1 MGFSAA
7 AERNKGPILEV
18 LGHVLPPRG
27 LVLEVAS
34 GTGQHVVHFA
44 AALPGST
51 WQPTER
57 EADLL
62 EEIDARVRAAELANV
77 RPAAV
82 LDARTV
88 PMSIEAADAVVC
100 INLLHISPWAAT
112 LGLMAGAAAALPPG
126 GVLFVYGPF
135 RIDGRHTSDGNVRFD
150 TELRAR
156 DPAWGIRDTRDVCA
170 AAADAGFVLERTVP
184 MPANNLS
191 LVFRKVA

>member
-1 MGFSAA
+1 MAFSAS

-18 LGHVLPPRG
+18 LGQALPPHG
-27 LVLEVAS
+27 FVLEVAS

-62 EEIDARVRAAELANV
+62 DAIDARVREAGLTNV
-77 RPAAV
+77 RPAIV

-88 PMSIEAADAVVC
+88 PMPIEAADAVVC

-112 LGLMAGAAAALPPG
+112 LGLMAGAAAALRPG
-126 GVLFVYGPF
+126 AALFVYGPF
-135 RIDGRHTSDGNVRFD
+135 RIDGRHTSAGNVQFD
-150 TELRAR
+150 ADLRAR
-156 DPAWGIRDTRDVCA
+156 DPGWGIRDTRDVSA
-170 AAADAGFVLERTVP
+170 AAVHAGFVLERSVP